1 MIRIELDRIHLELL
15 LLAGLFAT
23 FSGVVFQPMMQNGM
37 NMTPL
42 VAFGGVGIVG
52 VGVLVHRRLS
62 TGNADSRSRIR
73 AMVWFALLGAVLG
86 AAISST
92 VVETPRSMVLAA
104 VGVGAMFSAFGTQF
118 GIVIKS
124 REEAAR
130 EAVETILDEK
140 NVFVTPEQ
148 LWSNGADA
156 TNSTRESN
164 YRSETLG
171 FEATAESGFV
181 SESEP
186 ESEATSEPESGT
198 ASEADATDWS
208 SGTDGA
214 DEADETDDADDSDT
228 DAETDGSTSEE
239 QTDDTIDPTD
249 DPGSKSWKQPADDT
263 TPIPVIRSIE
273 SGEYPED

>member
-42 VAFGGVGIVG
+42 AAFGGVGIIG
-52 VGVLVHRRLS
+52 VGVLVHRRLATS
-62 TGNADSRSRIR
+62 HADSRSRIR

-86 AAISST
+86 AAISSS

-118 GIVIKS
+118 SIVIKS

-148 LWSNGADA
+148 LWSNGADE
-156 TNSTRESN
+156 TNRTRESN
-164 YRSETLG
+164 DRSESLG
-171 FEATAESGFV
+171 FEATAESK
-181 SESEP
+181 SEP
-186 ESEATSEPESGT
+186 EPET
-198 ASEADATDWS
+198 ASEADATGW
-208 SGTDGA
+208 GGETDKTDEA
-214 DEADETDDADDSDT
+214 DEADEANETDDSDT
-228 DAETDGSTSEE
+228 DAETDDPTTDE
-239 QTDDTIDPTD
+239 QEGDTIDQTD
-249 DPGSKSWKQPADDT
+249 DPGSKSWTQPADDT

>member
-23 FSGVVFQPMMQNGM
+23 FSGAVFQPRMQNGM

-52 VGVLVHRRLS
+52 LGVLVHRRLS
-62 TGNADSRSRIR
+62 TGHADSRSRIR

-86 AAISST
+86 ATILSVVVGDDSS
-92 VVETPRSMVLAA
+92 RSMVLAA

-140 NVFVTPEQ
+140 NVFVTPDQ
-148 LWSNGADA
+148 LWSNGTQEADR
-156 TNSTRESN
+156 SHESN
-164 YRSETLG
+164 DNSVTFG
-171 FEATAESGFV
+171 FESDAESEAE
-181 SESEP
+181 SESESESKSDSDS
-186 ESEATSEPESGT
+186 ESES
-198 ASEADATDWS
+198 DVTDWIDETIDAD
-208 SGTDGA
+208 TDG
-214 DEADETDDADDSDT
+214 DSD
-228 DAETDGSTSEE
+228 STIDE
-239 QTDDTIDPTD
+239 QENDTIERTD
-249 DPGSKSWKQPADDT
+249 DPGSDSWKEATTDDT
-263 TPIPVIRSIE
+263 SPIPVIRSIE
-273 SGEYPED
+273 SSEYPEE

>member
-42 VAFGGVGIVG
+42 VAFAGVGIVA

-62 TGNADSRSRIR
+62 TGHTDSRSRIR
-73 AMVWFALLGAVLG
+73 AMVWLALLGAVLG
-86 AAISST
+86 AAVSST

-104 VGVGAMFSAFGTQF
+104 LGVGAMFSALGTQF

-148 LWSNGADA
+148 LWSNGADEA
-156 TNSTRESN
+156 NRTRESN
-164 YRSETLG
+164 DHSNTLG
-171 FEATAESGFV
+171 FEATAESGSK
-181 SESEP
+181 SE
-186 ESEATSEPESGT
+186 
-198 ASEADATDWS
+198 SEADAAT
-208 SGTDGA
+208 
-214 DEADETDDADDSDT
+214 EVDETDEADDSDT
-228 DAETDGSTSEE
+228 GIDTENTADE
-239 QTDDTIDPTD
+239 QESDTIDRTD
-249 DPGSKSWKQPADDT
+249 DPGSKSWKQPTDDT

-273 SGEYPED
+273 SREYPED